1 MNRIDRHPTPVP
13 RVGLVLTGG
22 GARAAYQVGVLKA
35 IRDIRR
41 QFGAPTTN
49 PFPIIVGTSAGAINA
64 AGIACHADC
73 FDLAVA
79 HLVDVWREFSA
90 EQIYRADALGVIR
103 SGARWL
109 TLLTAGWAIARWR
122 RLNPRSLLDNRPLA
136 RLLEAMLPLARV
148 PEVMRAGH
156 LQALAVSASSYT
168 SGHHVTFYDTVGRL
182 LPWTRRQRVAVPG
195 PITVAH
201 LLASSAI
208 PFVFPAAPL
217 TIAGRTEWFGD
228 GSMRQVAPI
237 SPAIHLGA
245 ERVLVI
251 EARRMK
257 EPPGDLVAQYGY
269 PSLAQIAGHALSSM
283 FLDALPADIERLRRI
298 NRTLALLPAG
308 MRWRSGLK
316 PIETL
321 VIAPSQSLDVIA
333 ARHVQN
339 LPRPVRMLLRSIG
352 VRGSNGH
359 EASGAALA
367 SYLLFEAPYTR
378 ELIELGESDTLARR
392 DEVARFFRTGRGRV
406 AKARAVRVGAKL
418 DVAANDAPTAVNSHI
433 A

>member
-1 MNRIDRHPTPVP
+1 V
-13 RVGLVLTGG
+13 VA
-22 GARAAYQVGVLKA
+22 ARAAYQVGVLKA

-122 RLNPRSLLDNRPLA
+122 RLNPRSLLDKPSAWPGCSRPCC
-136 RLLEAMLPLARV
+136 RLRAV

-156 LQALAVSASSYT
+156 LQALAVSCLELYVRAPRDVLRHGWKAPPRGHAGSASPSRARSRSPT
-168 SGHHVTFYDTVGRL
+168 CS
-182 LPWTRRQRVAVPG
+182 PPRQSP
-195 PITVAH
+195 
-201 LLASSAI
+201 SSS
-208 PFVFPAAPL
+208 PAAPL

-298 NRTLALLPAG
+298 NRTLAPAAG
-308 MRWRSGLK
+308 R
-316 PIETL
+316 
-321 VIAPSQSLDVIA
+321 
-333 ARHVQN
+333 N
-339 LPRPVRMLLRSIG
+339 
-352 VRGSNGH
+352 
-359 EASGAALA
+359 ALA
-367 SYLLFEAPYTR
+367 VGVEA
-378 ELIELGESDTLARR
+378 D
-392 DEVARFFRTGRGRV
+392 
-406 AKARAVRVGAKL
+406 
-418 DVAANDAPTAVNSHI
+418 
-433 A
+433 